1 MPNGI
6 FSSLVWKF
14 LNGGSAQVIQLVIS
28 IIVARLLTPSDFG
41 AVALLLVFTS
51 ISTVFIQAGLST
63 AIVQKKEVTQL
74 QLSSVFYYSFSFAI
88 FLYFILYIC
97 APIISDFYKI
107 EALCGYMRVL
117 ALVLIFGSF
126 NAIQNAL
133 VAKRMLW
140 KQQCLCNIISVFIS
154 GAVGI
159 LFAYYNWGSW
169 AIIFQ
174 QLSYSI
180 IICVSLFFTVRWLPS
195 FGFSFQ
201 ESKDLFKYGLNLLGA
216 NLVDTVYH
224 NLENLIIAKK
234 FTPSTLAFFTKGR
247 MFPYLLVTNIDG
259 SLQSVML
266 PVFSKEQDNLEDLK
280 FIFRKTLSTSSFI
293 LLGVL
298 MPLLL
303 CAEPLITVLLGE
315 QWIETAPF
323 IQLYCIIGLLIPIET
338 TSSQAINAIGKAK
351 IYLKIMSIKRALGVI
366 LLFLATF
373 FFNNVF
379 VLVYAALIVEIIAVV
394 IHMYFNVKI
403 FGYSPMDFLE
413 DVYKNFLASTVV
425 LLFYYFYRPILSQNP
440 YMDIIIIVL
449 LSILIYLG
457 ALYLLKSKDLFYF
470 YNKFL
475 ALIKK

>member
-1 MPNGI
+1 MANGV

-14 LNGGSAQVIQLVIS
+14 LNGGSAQIIQLVIS
-28 IIVARLLTPSDFG
+28 IVVARMLTPSDFG

-51 ISTVFIQAGLST
+51 ISTVFIQAGLGT
-63 AIVQKKEVTQL
+63 AIIQRKEVTQI
-74 QLSSVFYYSFSFAI
+74 QLSSVFYYSFLSAVL
-88 FLYFILYIC
+88 LYFILYVS
-97 APIISDFYKI
+97 APVISEFYKI
-107 EALCGYMRVL
+107 DSLTGYMRVL

-133 VAKRMLW
+133 IAKKMLW
-140 KQQCLCNIISVFIS
+140 KQQCICNIISVFIS
-154 GAVGI
+154 GVIGI

-180 IICVSLFFTVRWLPS
+180 IICICLFFTVRWFPS
-195 FGFSFQ
+195 FAFSFQ
-201 ESKDLFKYGLNLLGA
+201 KSKDLFKYGLNLLGA
-216 NLVDTVYH
+216 NLVDTIYH

-280 FIFRKTLSTSSFI
+280 SILRKTVSTSSFI
-293 LLGVL
+293 LFGVL
-298 MPLLL
+298 ISLLL
-303 CAEPLITVLLGE
+303 CAEPLIMVLLGK

-338 TSSQAINAIGKAK
+338 TSSQAINAIGKSR
-351 IYLKIMSIKRALGVI
+351 IFLKIMSIKRTLGI
-366 LLFLATF
+366 LFLFIATF

-379 VLVYAALIVEIIAVV
+379 ILVYATLLVEIIAVC
-394 IHMYFNVKI
+394 IHMYFNFKI
-403 FGYSPMDFLE
+403 LKYTPMEFLK
-413 DVYKNFLASTVV
+413 DIYKKILACIVV
-425 LLFYYFYRPILSQNP
+425 LLSYFLYNTILSQNP
-440 YMDIIIIVL
+440 YIDIIIVAL
-449 LSILIYLG
+449 LSFLIYLG
-457 ALYLLKSKDLFYF
+457 VLYILKSEDLFYF
-470 YNKFL
+470 Y
-475 ALIKK
+475 KKLLSLKK